1 MTINNLKPEE
11 EQKEEPPASKPPA
24 SKPKIELDKMNMI
37 AIWLLNTHIFF
48 SVPG

>member
-11 EQKEEPPASKPPA
+11 EQKEEPLV

-37 AIWLLNTHIFF
+37 AIWLLNIHIFF
-48 SVPG
+48 FVPG

>member
-11 EQKEEPPASKPPA
+11 EQKEEPPA